1 MLEKLYLQGY
11 LFYDRLILHH
21 LKELGLTA
29 EEAIVLIQLLKDYQ
43 QDGSF
48 SVDHVQE
55 QVLIPLQKID
65 QSVTSLMERRFY
77 DVFLVYDE
85 GNAKE
90 NVSFAPFFEKL
101 EKLLDQ
107 PQENKAYDI
116 EKANRFLSET
126 MNRVLTSYELEILQ
140 SLMFEEHYTLEEI
153 QKAVSF
159 LVQQRRVVSLRTIT
173 QMLAEQKNKI
183 EIKKEAPSV
192 FKEFYSKL

>member
-11 LFYDRLILHH
+11 LFYDRLILDH

-77 DVFLVYDE
+77 DVFWFMT
-85 GNAKE
+85 KE
-90 NVSFAPFFEKL
+90 MPRKMSR
-101 EKLLDQ
+101 LLL
-107 PQENKAYDI
+107 
-116 EKANRFLSET
+116 F
-126 MNRVLTSYELEILQ
+126 
-140 SLMFEEHYTLEEI
+140 
-153 QKAVSF
+153 
-159 LVQQRRVVSLRTIT
+159 
-173 QMLAEQKNKI
+173 
-183 EIKKEAPSV
+183 
-192 FKEFYSKL
+192 